1 MKMKICHC
9 HPVTKVW
16 FYSICAGLWN
26 CTPSPDVW
34 QGDVIRNHKRELTS
48 CMLVLV
54 SLLAAVDNTCAPL
67 SAVWSSWRIQ
77 SSPHSRCHTPGC
89 RRWHCEHLCSA
100 NPATPTI
107 RKQSGKKSNQIDVQ
121 DDLENLWLCYSQDGT
136 ENRLIYLN
144 NYWCGTHIHSVI
156 WTSDRIKERENIK
169 ELGKKRSAKGQKW
182 ENKCSPEGVLDE
194 KSSSGSM
201 DEETGCQ
208 HNLKGK
214 THSANERLETQT
226 VRKCM

>member
-1 MKMKICHC
+1 MQRCQNQMSLLNCQAAGKVCWNKRYRHMKMKICHC

-107 RKQSGKKSNQIDVQ
+107 RKQSGKKIKSNRCSGWPREFIAV
-121 DDLENLWLCYSQDGT
+121 LLSGW
-136 ENRLIYLN
+136 
-144 NYWCGTHIHSVI
+144 YW
-156 WTSDRIKERENIK
+156 K
-169 ELGKKRSAKGQKW
+169 
-182 ENKCSPEGVLDE
+182 
-194 KSSSGSM
+194 
-201 DEETGCQ
+201 
-208 HNLKGK
+208 
-214 THSANERLETQT
+214 
-226 VRKCM
+226 

>member
-1 MKMKICHC
+1 MQRCQNQMSLLNCQAAGRVCWNKRNKRDLSLSPCHKSVILQHLC
-9 HPVTKVW
+9 ST
-16 FYSICAGLWN
+16 L
-26 CTPSPDVW
+26 SPDVW

-107 RKQSGKKSNQIDVQ
+107 RKQSGKKIKSNRCSVWPREFIAV
-121 DDLENLWLCYSQDGT
+121 LLSGW
-136 ENRLIYLN
+136 
-144 NYWCGTHIHSVI
+144 YW
-156 WTSDRIKERENIK
+156 K
-169 ELGKKRSAKGQKW
+169 
-182 ENKCSPEGVLDE
+182 
-194 KSSSGSM
+194 
-201 DEETGCQ
+201 
-208 HNLKGK
+208 
-214 THSANERLETQT
+214 
-226 VRKCM
+226 